1 MTTETAD
8 RFAEVAEEYGLNEE
22 AFIGFCDNQH
32 ITADEAE
39 DAVSDFEDAYVGEFS
54 DEAEFAQNYADE
66 QGDLNSIPDYI
77 LGSIDWQEVW
87 DGTLRHDYY
96 EVNGHYFRNI

>member
-1 MTTETAD
+1 MSTETTD
-8 RFAEVAEEYGLNEE
+8 RIAEIAEEYGLNEE
-22 AFIGFCDNQH
+22 AFVGFCDNQH

-54 DEAEFAQNYADE
+54 NEAEFAENYADE
-66 QGDLNSIPDYI
+66 MGDHIPDYI
-77 LGSIDWQEVW
+77 RGAVDWSDVW
-87 DGTLRHDYY
+87 EMTLRHDYY